1 MTGDIS
7 TREGVSAMSKPTIV
21 KLFIGSAVAF
31 AAGLLLALGAVWFA
45 YANGAFVMSGPDVT
59 GIQPTAFAWSTI
71 GLFALA
77 ALAMIGGLIGGL
89 VSWIGALLN
98 TAQVDDKTWFIVLLV
113 LGLMSFGIIGMIA
126 YVIGGP
132 DGIKIRE
139 SRMAAITAATS
150 TVVMNPPS

>member
-1 MTGDIS
+1 MP
-7 TREGVSAMSKPTIV
+7 KPTVV
-21 KLFIGSAVAF
+21 KLFVGSAFAFVA
-31 AAGLLLALGAVWFA
+31 GILLAFVSVWFA

-59 GIQPTAFAWSTI
+59 GIEPTPFAWATV
-71 GLFALA
+71 GLVFLALA
-77 ALAMIGGLIGGL
+77 AVVGGLIGGL

-98 TAQVDDKTWFIVLLV
+98 TAEVDDKTWFIVLLV
-113 LGLMSFGIIGMIA
+113 LGLLSFGIVAMIA

-132 DGIKIRE
+132 DGTQSKE

>member
-1 MTGDIS
+1 
-7 TREGVSAMSKPTIV
+7 MSKPTVI
-21 KLFIGSAVAF
+21 KLFVGSAVAF
-31 AAGLLLALGAVWFA
+31 VAGVLLALGAVWFA

-59 GIQPTAFAWSTI
+59 GIQPTAFAWSTV
-71 GLFALA
+71 GLLVLA
-77 ALAMIGGLIGGL
+77 TLAIIGGLIGGL

-113 LGLMSFGIIGMIA
+113 LGLMSFGIVAMIA

-132 DGIKIRE
+132 DGTQSRE

-150 TVVMNPPS
+150 TVVMNPPN

>member
-1 MTGDIS
+1 
-7 TREGVSAMSKPTIV
+7 MSKPTVI
-21 KLFIGSAVAF
+21 KLFVGSAVAF
-31 AAGLLLALGAVWFA
+31 VAGVLLALGAVWFA

-59 GIQPTAFAWSTI
+59 GIQPTAFAWSTV
-71 GLFALA
+71 GLLVLA
-77 ALAMIGGLIGGL
+77 TLAIIGGLIGGL

-113 LGLMSFGIIGMIA
+113 LGLMSFGIVAMIA

-132 DGIKIRE
+132 DGTQSRE

-150 TVVMNPPS
+150 TVVMSPPN

>member
-1 MTGDIS
+1 M
-7 TREGVSAMSKPTIV
+7 GVSDMPKSTVV
-21 KLFIGSAVAF
+21 KLFVGSAFAFVAGIF
-31 AAGLLLALGAVWFA
+31 LALVTLWFA

-59 GIQPTAFAWSTI
+59 GIETTPFAWAMV

-77 ALAMIGGLIGGL
+77 LVPLIGGLIGGL

-113 LGLMSFGIIGMIA
+113 LGLLSFGIVAMIA

-132 DGIKIRE
+132 DGTQSKE
-139 SRMAAITAATS
+139 SRTAAITAATS
-150 TVVMNPPS
+150 TVVMNPQN